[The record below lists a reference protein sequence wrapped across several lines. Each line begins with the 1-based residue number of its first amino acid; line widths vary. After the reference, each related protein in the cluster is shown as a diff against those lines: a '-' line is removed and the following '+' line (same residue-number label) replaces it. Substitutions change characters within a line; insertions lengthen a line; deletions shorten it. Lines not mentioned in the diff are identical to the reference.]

1 MAFACASWQLAFAGR
16 VAHLAFDMC
25 TPQAKAS
32 TSDPWSMIIPTR
44 PFRRHA
50 RALLGLAAALAA
62 FAALPGM
69 ASAQGLPLIRDAEIE
84 SLLNDYSQTI
94 FRAAGFGGGRVTVRI
109 VNNEAFN
116 AFVVDGRNVF
126 IHTGAL
132 MQANTPNEVIGVLA
146 HESGHIAGGHMAAL
160 RARIAKDQTRALL
173 VQILGIGA
181 MIGGAVAG
189 GDSGKEIGSAG
200 QGVMMGGNELIM
212 RGLTAERR
220 SQESAADQAG
230 LKYLNATHQSGLGM
244 LSTFERF
251 AGQELF
257 SAAQQDAF
265 ARTHP
270 VASDRLARL
279 KQLVETSPYYAVK
292 DPPEL
297 QLRHDM
303 MRAKLSGYMEA
314 PSIVFNRY
322 PASDTSLPARY
333 ARAIAHFR
341 SGGPGALETA
351 LGDVAALIRD
361 RPQNPYFWEIK
372 GDFLQKSGRP
382 QEAIAPYRKA
392 LQMLGGDQPLIAVE
406 VAQAMVQTKNPAVTD
421 EAIALLRKAVQAEPD
436 NATAYNTLGQ
446 AFYDKGMLPQ
456 SELARAQG
464 LFYFGALKQAQEFA
478 KRAQAALKPGSPEW
492 VKADDI
498 INYKPQT

>member
-1 MAFACASWQLAFAGR
+1 MITTPLRAVLRAPLVSGLLAG
-16 VAHLAFDMC
+16 
-25 TPQAKAS
+25 
-32 TSDPWSMIIPTR
+32 I
-44 PFRRHA
+44 
-50 RALLGLAAALAA
+50 LLGLV
-62 FAALPGM
+62 P
-69 ASAQGLPLIRDAEIE
+69 ASQARAQGLPLIRDTEIE
-84 SLLNDYSQTI
+84 LLLNDYSQSI
-94 FRAAGFGGGRVTVRI
+94 FRAAGLGTGRVTVRI

-126 IHTGAL
+126 MHTGAL
-132 MQANTPNEVIGVLA
+132 MQANTPNEVIGVIA
-146 HESGHIAGGHMAAL
+146 HEAGHIAGGHMAAL

-173 VQILGIGA
+173 IQLLGIGA
-181 MIGGAVAG
+181 MIGGAASG
-189 GDSGKEIGSAG
+189 GDAGREIGSAG

-230 LKYLNATHQSGLGM
+230 LKYLNATQQSGLGM
-244 LSTFERF
+244 LATFERF

-257 SAAQQDAF
+257 SDAHKDAF
-265 ARTHP
+265 VRTHP

-279 KQLVETSPYYAVK
+279 RQLVETSPYYHNK
-292 DPPEL
+292 DSPEL

-322 PASDTSLPARY
+322 PVTDTSLPARY
-333 ARAIAHFR
+333 ARAIASFR
-341 SGGPGALETA
+341 QGAGGFEQGLAGIE
-351 LGDVAALIRD
+351 ALIRD
-361 RPQNPYFWEIK
+361 RPSNPFFWEVK

-382 QEAIAPYRKA
+382 KESIAPLRKA
-392 LQMLGGDQPLIAVE
+392 LQLHNGDAPLIGVQL
-406 VAQAMVQTKNPAVTD
+406 AQALLQTKEPQYSD
-421 EAIALLRKAVQAEPD
+421 EAINLLRKAVQREPD

-446 AFYDKGMLPQ
+446 AYYDKGLLPQ

-478 KRAQAALKPGSPEW
+478 KRAQAGLKPGSPDW

>member
-1 MAFACASWQLAFAGR
+1 MITSHLRAVIRTTLVTGLVAG
-16 VAHLAFDMC
+16 VLTGLLPAPA
-25 TPQAKAS
+25 
-32 TSDPWSMIIPTR
+32 
-44 PFRRHA
+44 A
-50 RALLGLAAALAA
+50 R
-62 FAALPGM
+62 
-69 ASAQGLPLIRDAEIE
+69 AQGLPLIRDTEIE
-84 SLLNDYSQTI
+84 LLLNDYSQSI
-94 FRAAGFGGGRVTVRI
+94 FRAAGLGTGRVTVRI

-116 AFVVDGRNVF
+116 AFVIDGRNVF
-126 IHTGAL
+126 MHTGTL

-146 HESGHIAGGHMAAL
+146 HEAGHIAGGHMAAL
-160 RARIAKDQTRALL
+160 RSRIAKDQTRALL
-173 VQILGIGA
+173 IQLLGIGA
-181 MIGGAVAG
+181 MIGGAASG
-189 GDSGKEIGSAG
+189 GDSGREIGAAG

-230 LKYLNATHQSGLGM
+230 LKYLNATQQSGLGM
-244 LSTFERF
+244 LTTFERF

-257 SAAQQDAF
+257 SDAHRDAF

-270 VASDRLARL
+270 VATDRLARL
-279 KQLVETSPYYAVK
+279 RQLVETSPYYQNK
-292 DPPEL
+292 DSPEL

-322 PASDTSLPARY
+322 PHSDASLPARY
-333 ARAIAHFR
+333 ARTIASFR
-341 SGGPGALETA
+341 QGAGGFDQGLA
-351 LGDVAALIRD
+351 GVNALIQQY
-361 RPQNPYFWEIK
+361 PSNPYFWEVK
-372 GDFLQKSGRP
+372 GDFLQKAGRP
-382 QEAIAPYRKA
+382 KEAIAPLRKA
-392 LQMLGGDQPLIAVE
+392 LQLHKGDAPLVG
-406 VAQAMVQTKNPAVTD
+406 VQLAQALLQTKEPQYSD
-421 EAIALLRKAVQAEPD
+421 EAIKLLRNAVQREPD

-446 AFYDKGMLPQ
+446 AYYDKGLLPQ

-478 KRAQAALKPGSPEW
+478 KRAQAGLKPGSPDW